1 MVEKS
6 VVSCKFCGKEFGEI
20 PALKTH
26 EDLHTKE
33 KSYSCNHCD
42 KTFVHQT
49 SFKLHE
55 RIHSGM
61 PNMIMNVT
69 SHFRYIVFLSKL
81 QRYDDF
87 FRGPTSV
94 FVTNNRLHQKIVKS
108 LSLFFLFSSFSYV
121 MILILL
127 ENFEAI

>member
-42 KTFVHQT
+42 KTFVHKT

-55 RIHSGM
+55 KIHSGM
-61 PNMIMNVT
+61 PNMIKIVI
-69 SHFRYIVFLSKL
+69 SHDGYIVFLSKVF
-81 QRYDDF
+81 DDF
-87 FRGPTSV
+87 FRERTSV
-94 FVTNNRLHQKIVKS
+94 FISNYWQHQKIVKS
-108 LSLFFLFSSFSYV
+108 LNTYSYFFPLFPLFICYGTY
-121 MILILL
+121 I
-127 ENFEAI
+127 

>member
-81 QRYDDF
+81 QRFDDF
-87 FRGPTSV
+87 FIGRMSV
-94 FVTNNRLHQKIVKS
+94 FITNYTKKLANHYILQFFS
-108 LSLFFLFSSFSYV
+108 LIFPFS
-121 MILILL
+121 
-127 ENFEAI
+127 

>member
-42 KTFVHQT
+42 KTFVHKT

-55 RIHSGM
+55 KIHSGM

-81 QRYDDF
+81 QRFDDF
-87 FRGPTSV
+87 FRGRTSV
-94 FVTNNRLHQKIVKS
+94 FITNNIIIGNTNK
-108 LSLFFLFSSFSYV
+108 LSDHY
-121 MILILL
+121 
-127 ENFEAI
+127 

>member
-33 KSYSCNHCD
+33 KFYSCNHCD
-42 KTFVHQT
+42 KTFVHKT

-55 RIHSGM
+55 KIHSGM

-69 SHFRYIVFLSKL
+69 SHDRYIDSISVKT
-81 QRYDDF
+81 
-87 FRGPTSV
+87 PT
-94 FVTNNRLHQKIVKS
+94 F
-108 LSLFFLFSSFSYV
+108 
-121 MILILL
+121 
-127 ENFEAI
+127 